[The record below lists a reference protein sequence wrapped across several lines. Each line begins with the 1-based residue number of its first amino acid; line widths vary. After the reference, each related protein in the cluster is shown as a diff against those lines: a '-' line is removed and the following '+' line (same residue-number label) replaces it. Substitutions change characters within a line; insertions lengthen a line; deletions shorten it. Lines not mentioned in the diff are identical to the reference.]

1 MLMMLTLGL
10 LEIEEV
16 RRVVRER
23 KSSWGSFCLLL
34 MISLIRKWF
43 LMGISK
49 IIYNEHGNANDD
61 HDYMNDDNHEKT
73 APASDS
79 PAPRSLKFGISIA
92 KNFDYCTSSGIRKEV
107 QEHITQR
114 ALI

>member
-79 PAPRSLKFGISIA
+79 PAPRSLKFFIKIFGLSFL
-92 KNFDYCTSSGIRKEV
+92 NNYYYYYY
-107 QEHITQR
+107 
-114 ALI
+114 

>member
-1 MLMMLTLGL
+1 
-10 LEIEEV
+10 
-16 RRVVRER
+16 
-23 KSSWGSFCLLL
+23 
-34 MISLIRKWF
+34 
-43 LMGISK
+43 MGISK
-49 IIYNEHGNANDD
+49 IIYNEHGNNNDD

-79 PAPRSLKFGISIA
+79 PAPRSLKTFVISNIV
-92 KNFDYCTSSGIRKEV
+92 NNYDYCTSSGIRKEV